1 MAMASSPFIS
11 ICIPAYKNI
20 AFLQRLLESIGI
32 QTFRDF
38 EVVVTDDSPDDAV
51 AGLCQQYASRFS
63 LRYFRNERPFG
74 MPENWN
80 EAVRRA
86 QSDWIKIMHDDD
98 WFADRNSLAVYAQ
111 AVSEHPEAG
120 FIFSAYRDV
129 FLETNRS
136 REMRA
141 SPARYSAFLRDHTV
155 LFSANIIGAPSVVLY
170 KRIPNIQFD
179 PLFRWRVDI
188 DFYIRYLAIG
198 KPAYIPD
205 ILVNIGLGNSQVTR
219 DCFNLRPV
227 EIPENFSLLYRVGVH
242 HLRNILVYDAFWRLI
257 RNLEIRRR
265 DEIPES
271 GYHGE
276 IPAAILSMIRW
287 QQLLPLRLW
296 RIGLVSKLGMSLN
309 YLVNKGKIKDQEVAQ

>member
-1 MAMASSPFIS
+1 M
-11 ICIPAYKNI
+11 
-20 AFLQRLLESIGI
+20 QR
-32 QTFRDF
+32 FRDF
-38 EVVVTDDSPDDAV
+38 EVVITDDSPDDAV
-51 AGLCQQYASRFS
+51 AGLCRQYASHFP
-63 LRYFRNERPFG
+63 LHYFKNERPLG

-80 EAVRRA
+80 AAVRWA
-86 QSDWIKIMHDDD
+86 ASDWIKIMHDDD
-98 WFADRNSLAVYAQ
+98 WFADENSLATYAQ
-111 AVSEHPEAG
+111 AVKEHPEAR

-129 FLETNRS
+129 FLETTRS

-141 SPARYSAFLRDHTV
+141 SNTRYKAFLRDHTV

-170 KRIPNIQFD
+170 KRIPGIEFD

-205 ILVNIGLGNSQVTR
+205 ILVNIGLGKSQVTR

-227 EIPENFSLLYRVGVH
+227 EIPENLSLLYRVGVH
-242 HLRNILVYDAFWRLI
+242 HLRNILVYDAFWRLV
-257 RNLEIRRR
+257 RNLEIRRLE
-265 DEIPES
+265 EISES

-276 IPAAILSMIRW
+276 IPAAVLSMIRW

-296 RIGLVSKLGMSLN
+296 RIGPVSKLGMWLN
-309 YLVNKGKIKDQEVAQ
+309 YLVNKGKIRERISPNKN